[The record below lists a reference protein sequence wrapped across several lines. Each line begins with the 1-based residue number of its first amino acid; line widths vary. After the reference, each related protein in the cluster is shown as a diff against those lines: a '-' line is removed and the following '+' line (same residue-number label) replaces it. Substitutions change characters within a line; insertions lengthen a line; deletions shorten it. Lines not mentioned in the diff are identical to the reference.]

1 MKNILKKYYKLD
13 EETKEVL
20 PFLYMYQE
28 LISAIENFPDIKI
41 KNMYDEEILMQTI
54 IKCWYSTDLEVTNIV
69 DKILSIL
76 NCQDITI
83 KDFENIELDELL
95 ELISDEDDAE
105 ILSESE
111 ISEDEESVLE
121 FTCRGY
127 HCIFFK
133 EQDKYFLILVN
144 GDDTDILIFNSIEE
158 ILGDSIEKFLL
169 EQRLYGKPKKF
180 NI

>member
-76 NCQDITI
+76 NCQDFTI

-105 ILSESE
+105 ILPES
-111 ISEDEESVLE
+111 EESVLE

-158 ILGDSIEKFLL
+158 ILGNSIEKFLL